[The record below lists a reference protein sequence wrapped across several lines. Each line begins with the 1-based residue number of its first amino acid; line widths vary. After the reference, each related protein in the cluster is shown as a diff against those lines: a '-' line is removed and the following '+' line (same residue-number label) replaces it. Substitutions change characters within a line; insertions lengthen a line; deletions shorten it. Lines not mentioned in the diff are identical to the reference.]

1 MIDTNELERKLQ
13 EIADHYGFAAQ
24 ANQVMEEC
32 GELIQAVAKWN
43 RVKMAGYNTRVKENT
58 AMANLI
64 EELAD
69 VQIIVCQLV
78 YLLGCGDEVLRITDK
93 KADRQLERIRESK
106 KGCQDGLE
114 NNS

>member
-43 RVKMAGYNTRVKENT
+43 RVKMAGYNTPVTEEN
-58 AMANLI
+58 ARANLI

-69 VQIIVCQLV
+69 VQFVVCQMV

-93 KADRQLERIRESK
+93 KADRQLERMRKQERVSGWVGK
-106 KGCQDGLE
+106 
-114 NNS
+114 